1 MTKPTSAG
9 KVLMLLISPPSGS
22 KSRGRINSAFLL
34 TDQTLDFVDIIP
46 TLQAPFS
53 HGTEPW
59 LIAFGV
65 VMGLVTL
72 GVVYL
77 LGSSLIQN
85 RRYAAGGPSATMLT
99 LSDERAS
106 LMLLFLLFS
115 SLKKKNPM
123 DEGLKVDIE
132 EDEDED
138 TPGRRR
144 QSSAASDGYYNATLK
159 DDERFTKM

>member
-1 MTKPTSAG
+1 M
-9 KVLMLLISPPSGS
+9 
-22 KSRGRINSAFLL
+22 
-34 TDQTLDFVDIIP
+34 DIIP

-65 VMGLVTL
+65 VMGLVVL

-99 LSDERAS
+99 PSDERAS
-106 LMLLFLLFS
+106 LKLLFS
-115 SLKKKNPM
+115 SVFQLK
-123 DEGLKVDIE
+123 E
-132 EDEDED
+132 EE
-138 TPGRRR
+138 P
-144 QSSAASDGYYNATLK
+144 DG
-159 DDERFTKM
+159 